1 MAWRTLWSLLEDR
14 AYRAP
19 DCVGFTLLDGTGAEV
34 ARATYGE
41 LAARA
46 RGVAARLQARVR
58 PGDRVLVVCPP
69 SLDFIAAFFGAMHAG
84 AIAVP
89 AYPVLRPVDAPRLE
103 EIGRA
108 SCRERAESRA
118 SDERVK

>member
-19 DCVGFTLLDGTGAEV
+19 DCVGFTLLDGAGAEV
-34 ARATYGE
+34 ARMTYGE
-41 LAARA
+41 LAGRA
-46 RGVAARLQARVR
+46 RGLAARLQARVR

-69 SLDFIAAFFGAMHAG
+69 GLDFIAAFFGALDAG

-89 AYPVLRPVDAPRLE
+89 ADPVLRPGHGHRL
-103 EIGRA
+103 RA
-108 SCRERAESRA
+108 
-118 SDERVK
+118 